1 MGIAVS
7 AVVIHVFGCHGRRG
21 LFRARFPVDPRSGL
35 GASAGGRAGP
45 AACSSFFPV
54 DPRFGVWVWV
64 GVWLRIGGRIGP
76 SNRRRAR
83 GRRVGGG
90 ALTETWEGSDTAG
103 RARFRLEA
111 CVWIETRGVSGG
123 VRRRRSGRES
133 SREGPTRREDD
144 GRCAMRPGSPPG
156 SRRRART
163 ATMERSNVDAGHE
176 DETRVTWMTPRS
188 RWDPGAAR
196 GRTSPRPTRRRQGVR
211 CQGPREPS
219 RERMNLRGLSGWAL
233 TLAPVRARGALRLE
247 AALMGAAA
255 MADMAADILR
265 LLRQADL
272 ARD

>member
-21 LFRARFPVDPRSGL
+21 LFRSRFPVDPRSR

-64 GVWLRIGGRIGP
+64 GVWLRIGGRIGLEP
-76 SNRRRAR
+76 ASRAGATRGWRGTHRDLGGIGHGGAGEVPFGSLRLDRDTRGQRRREEVEVGAR
-83 GRRVGGG
+83 I
-90 ALTETWEGSDTAG
+90 
-103 RARFRLEA
+103 F
-111 CVWIETRGVSGG
+111 TRGADSA
-123 VRRRRSGRES
+123 
-133 SREGPTRREDD
+133 EDD

-211 CQGPREPS
+211 CQR
-219 RERMNLRGLSGWAL
+219 LS
-233 TLAPVRARGALRLE
+233 
-247 AALMGAAA
+247 
-255 MADMAADILR
+255 
-265 LLRQADL
+265 
-272 ARD
+272 

>member
-1 MGIAVS
+1 MGGGDVGIAVS
-7 AVVIHVFGCHGRRG
+7 AVFIHVFGCHGRRG

-54 DPRFGVWVWV
+54 DPRFGVWVGV

-83 GRRVGGG
+83 VRRVGGG

-103 RARFRLEA
+103 RARVRLEA

-123 VRRRRSGRES
+123 VRRWRSGRES

-188 RWDPGAAR
+188 RWDPGARR

-211 CQGPREPS
+211 CQR
-219 RERMNLRGLSGWAL
+219 LS
-233 TLAPVRARGALRLE
+233 
-247 AALMGAAA
+247 
-255 MADMAADILR
+255 
-265 LLRQADL
+265 
-272 ARD
+272 